1 MNDIVSNWPRISGNK
16 RLKST
21 LDRRLYQDV
30 GALFGFSFYYSQVTF
45 RGENHFVFTNGILDS
60 PINGWMDGWHHRCN
74 GHELGKILGDGEGQE
89 GLVPAVY
96 GVTKR
101 QSQLGDWTT
110 TINGKLPFCNS
121 DTFRETLQCY
131 HPVLL
136 MSSLQQSILSSNVSR
151 RSITGLLL
159 VSLAFLLLALSSL
172 TSLIWSSLIPI
183 AKCLFPP
190 RYLDFFFVFA
200 WLRDWERG

>member
-1 MNDIVSNWPRISGNK
+1 MD
-16 RLKST
+16 
-21 LDRRLYQDV
+21 
-30 GALFGFSFYYSQVTF
+30 
-45 RGENHFVFTNGILDS
+45 
-60 PINGWMDGWHHRCN
+60 GWMDGITDAMDMN
-74 GHELGKILGDGEGQE
+74 LGKFWEMLRDRKAWHA
-89 GLVPAVY
+89 AVY

-101 QSQLGDWTT
+101 QLQLGDWTT

-172 TSLIWSSLIPI
+172 TSLIWSSLIPV

-190 RYLDFFFVFA
+190 RYLDFFFAFA

>member
-1 MNDIVSNWPRISGNK
+1 MNGMFSNWPRISGNK
-16 RLKST
+16 RLKSI
-21 LDRRLYQDV
+21 LDWRLYQDV

-60 PINGWMDGWHHRCN
+60 PINGWMDGITDAMDMN
-74 GHELGKILGDGEGQE
+74 LGKFGEMVRGRKAWHA
-89 GLVPAVY
+89 AVH
-96 GVTKR
+96 GVTKK
-101 QSQLGDWTT
+101 QSRLGDWTT

-121 DTFRETLQCY
+121 DTFRETVQCY
-131 HPVLL
+131 RPVLL

-151 RSITGLLL
+151 PSITGLLL

-172 TSLIWSSLIPI
+172 TSLIWSSLTPI

-190 RYLDFFFVFA
+190 RYFDFFFVFA